1 MRFPHLEWPELPNT
15 SLHRLRL
22 PKINQQDF
30 QLEYPDFEW
39 PATPNLAFLCNLMR
53 IAFPSAAWPE
63 LPEYNFD
70 TEGADWDFPEWE
82 LPHANLSAVHGEL
95 RARFPH
101 LTWPELPHVQLA
113 SLALPR
119 LNLDEYEVHYPH
131 LSPWPSVPDL
141 RFLLNLLRLAFPEL
155 GWPAPPDWTLPEIS
169 ASELSLP
176 DWVMPDWSLLEW
188 DLTASFLDGIL
199 VKMCAQ
205 PRTPHATP
213 THVHPRPLPQPLIPA
228 EPPSTRCV
236 PGGRR
241 ILISMIQVLSQLG
254 VVYSIPFP
262 GLYANL
268 LRWVGALELNFV
280 EILPLGCVYDVSFYE
295 VRTRRRASLV
305 GYSPRLS

>member
-1 MRFPHLEWPELPNT
+1 
-15 SLHRLRL
+15 
-22 PKINQQDF
+22 
-30 QLEYPDFEW
+30 
-39 PATPNLAFLCNLMR
+39 MR

-70 TEGADWDFPEWE
+70 TEGANWDFPEWE

-155 GWPAPPDWTLPEIS
+155 EWPAPPDWTLPEIS
-169 ASELSLP
+169 ATELSLP

-199 VKMCAQ
+199 VKMCA
-205 PRTPHATP
+205 PAPHAPCHTNAREPTP
-213 THVHPRPLPQPLIPA
+213 S
-228 EPPSTRCV
+228 PPTPDPS
-236 PGGRR
+236 
-241 ILISMIQVLSQLG
+241 
-254 VVYSIPFP
+254 
-262 GLYANL
+262 
-268 LRWVGALELNFV
+268 
-280 EILPLGCVYDVSFYE
+280 
-295 VRTRRRASLV
+295 
-305 GYSPRLS
+305 